1 MKKCKNCGN
10 IITNSDSRNIFC
22 SRSCS
27 ATYNNSR
34 RKHTEETRRKIR
46 YSIQRARADGIS
58 KTPTEGKGLR
68 KVINVCISCSKP
80 FEARKK
86 PNQKCCSVSCKTDAY
101 NRGLYD
107 LKGKSG
113 GYRKGSGRGKSGW
126 YNGIWC
132 DSSYELAWV
141 MYHLD
146 HNIPFERNQEPFQYE
161 YNGKIHLYYPD
172 FRLKDGDELVEIKG
186 FYNEQTYAKL
196 KSVVKTKLTIL
207 GKEEMVKYIDYAKEK
222 YGEKFVS
229 LYEGNPH
236 NKMTNTC
243 KSCGNPCM
251 KKSVY
256 CSRQCAGRG
265 NNRNSNRKS
274 L

>member
-1 MKKCKNCGN
+1 MCMEKCKNCGN
-10 IITNSDSRNIFC
+10 VITSKNGIVFC
-22 SRSCS
+22 SRNCS
-27 ATYNNSR
+27 ATFNNKK
-34 RKHTEETRRKIR
+34 RKHTDESRFKR
-46 YSIQRARADGIS
+46 SIAAKNAWKRGVYDIH
-58 KTPTEGKGLR
+58 KGERLI
-68 KVINVCISCSKP
+68 KKCISCDKE
-80 FEARKK
+80 FETYPSSNHKT
-86 PNQKCCSVSCKTDAY
+86 CSLSCKTDAY

-141 MYHLD
+141 IYHLD
-146 HNIPFERNQEPFQYE
+146 HNIQFERNQESFQYE
-161 YNGKIHLYYPD
+161 YNGKTHLYYPD
-172 FRLKDGDELVEIKG
+172 FRLKDGGELVEIKG

-196 KSVVKTKLTIL
+196 KSVVKAKLTVL
-207 GKEEMVKYIDYAKEK
+207 GKPEMAKYIDYAKEK
-222 YGEKFVS
+222 YGENFVS

-265 NNRNSNRKS
+265 NNRNSKLRETT
-274 L
+274 

>member
-1 MKKCKNCGN
+1 MYMKKCKNCGN

-34 RKHTEETRRKIR
+34 RKHTEETRHKIR
-46 YSIQRARADGIS
+46 YSIKRARANGIS

-80 FEARKK
+80 FDARKN

-113 GYRKGSGRGKSGW
+113 GYRKGSGRGKSGR
-126 YNGIWC
+126 YKGIWC

-146 HNIPFERNQEPFQYE
+146 HNIPFKRNKMSFQYE
-161 YNGKIHLYYPD
+161 YENETHSYYPD
-172 FRLKDGDELVEIKG
+172 FLLLEENKLVEIKG
-186 FYNEQTYAKL
+186 FYTEQIYAKL
-196 KSVVKTKLTIL
+196 KSVKGIELIVIDKDSIHP
-207 GKEEMVKYIDYAKEK
+207 YIEYAITK
-222 YGEKFVS
+222 YGKDFIK
-229 LYEGNPH
+229 YYD
-236 NKMTNTC
+236 T
-243 KSCGNPCM
+243 
-251 KKSVY
+251 
-256 CSRQCAGRG
+256 
-265 NNRNSNRKS
+265 
-274 L
+274 

>member
-1 MKKCKNCGN
+1 MANCKNCGS
-10 IITNSDSRNIFC
+10 IITSKDARIFC

-27 ATYNNSR
+27 ASYNGKRRFHSDESKLKRSLATKNSW
-34 RKHTEETRRKIR
+34 KLGS
-46 YSIQRARADGIS
+46 YN
-58 KTPTEGKGLR
+58 GLER
-68 KVINVCISCSKP
+68 FKKKRIEKKCISCGQL
-80 FEARKK
+80 FETTPSSDNKA
-86 PNQKCCSVSCKTDAY
+86 CSLSCKKDAY
-101 NRGLYD
+101 DKGLYD

-146 HNIPFERNQEPFQYE
+146 HNTSFERNQESFQYE
-161 YNGKIHLYYPD
+161 YNGTTHLYYPD

-222 YGEKFVS
+222 YGQNFVS

-265 NNRNSNRKS
+265 NNRNSKIRNRA
-274 L
+274 